1 MRTPLRI
8 SNRQAR
14 WLWLDAQRL
23 SRPPLGAPALGDI
36 VDGLGYVQLDSIRNV
51 SRAHHHILWSRDQT
65 YREPA
70 LHTFAHEN
78 TTRSPRGAFEHF
90 SHDACLLPMATYPM
104 WTRRFRQFREKLTH
118 GWYKHLPDAAARA
131 AIMDRVRRDGPLCSA
146 DFTHDRPAQPRAMW
160 ERPPT
165 KVALDYLWY
174 CGDLST
180 VYRRGF
186 QKYYDLT
193 ERVIPREFRDAEIE
207 DAAQVDWLCR
217 SAMDR
222 LGFATLGDIKR
233 FWEACTTAEV
243 RAWIAD
249 NADGLVPVEVEG
261 ADGTV
266 RHAFAAENIE
276 ARLAGLRP
284 STSRLRVLNPFDP
297 AVRDRKRLSFLFGF
311 DYVNEIF
318 VPKAKRR
325 WGYYVYPV
333 LEGDRMIAR
342 IDLSGGPKSGPRLIQ
357 QQWVEPGVRWSERRQ
372 NRLEAEVARLSRL
385 AG

>member
-1 MRTPLRI
+1 MKAPLRI
-8 SNRQAR
+8 PNKVAR
-14 WLWLDAQRL
+14 WLWLDAQGL
-23 SRPPLGAPALGDI
+23 SRAPVGAPPLSDVFDA
-36 VDGLGYVQLDSIRNV
+36 LGYVQLDSIRNV

-70 LHTFAHEN
+70 LHDFAHSG
-78 TTRSPRGAFEHF
+78 TDVSARGAFEHF

-104 WTRRFRQFREKLTH
+104 WTRRFRQLREKLSH
-118 GWYKHLPDAAARA
+118 GWYKNLPDAAARDV
-131 AIMDRVRRDGPLCSA
+131 ILDRIARDGPLCSA
-146 DFTHDRPAQPRAMW
+146 DFTHARPTQKRAMW

-180 VYRRGF
+180 AHRTGF

-193 ERVIPREFRDAEIE
+193 ARVIPREVREAEVS
-207 DAAQVDWLCR
+207 DAAQIDWLCR
-217 SAMDR
+217 GALDR
-222 LGFATLGDIKR
+222 LGYATIGDIKR

-243 RAWIAD
+243 RAWVAD
-249 NADGLVPVEVEG
+249 NQTALVPVEVEG
-261 ADGTV
+261 ADGSL
-266 RHAFAAENIE
+266 RHAFASGQIE
-276 ARLAGLRP
+276 ARLAALTP
-284 STSRLRVLNPFDP
+284 PTSRLRVINPFDP
-297 AVRDRKRLSFLFGF
+297 SVRDRKRLSFLFGF

-333 LEGDRMIAR
+333 LEGDRMVAR
-342 IDLSGGPKSGPRLIQ
+342 IDLSGGPKTGLLPIQ
-357 QQWVEPGVRWSERRQ
+357 QCWVEPSVQWSDSRQ
-372 NRLEAEVARLSRL
+372 KRLEAEVARLSRL

>member
-1 MRTPLRI
+1 MKAPLRI
-8 SNRQAR
+8 PNRQAR
-14 WLWLDAQRL
+14 WLWLDAQGL
-23 SRPPLGAPALGDI
+23 SRPPTGAPPLGDI
-36 VDGLGYVQLDSIRNV
+36 VTALGYVQLDSIRNV

-70 LHTFAHEN
+70 LHDFTHQH
-78 TTRSPRGAFEHF
+78 TDDSPRGAFEHF

-104 WTRRFRQFREKLTH
+104 WTRRFAQFRQKLTH
-118 GWYKHLPDAAARA
+118 GWYKHLPDASARA
-131 AIMDRVRRDGPLCSA
+131 VILDRIAREGPLCSA
-146 DFTHDRPAQPRAMW
+146 DFNHARPSQPRAMW

-180 VYRRGF
+180 AYRQGF

-193 ERVIPREFRDAEIE
+193 ERVIPRHIRAVDVA
-207 DAAQVDWLCR
+207 DKAQIDWLCR
-217 SAMDR
+217 GALDR
-222 LGFATLGDIKR
+222 LGYATLGDIKR

-243 RAWIAD
+243 RAWIAQ
-249 NADGLVPVEVEG
+249 NEADLVQVEVEG
-261 ADGTV
+261 ADGSI
-266 RHAFAAENIE
+266 RHAFAARNIE
-276 ARLAGLRP
+276 PRLAALTP
-284 STSRLRVLNPFDP
+284 PTSRLRVLNPFDP
-297 AVRDRKRLSFLFGF
+297 AMRDRTRLSFLFGF

-318 VPKAKRR
+318 VPKAKRK

-342 IDLSGGPKSGPRLIQ
+342 IDLSGGPKTGPLPIQ
-357 QQWVEPGVRWSERRQ
+357 RCWVEPGVRWSDRRQ
-372 NRLEAEVARLSRL
+372 KRLEAEVARLSRL